1 MGKTHLCK
9 NILKKL
15 QNECPKQQVVLILA
29 SFPDEWK
36 KSEKDN
42 DDKHVYIK
50 QGNSLEVFDK
60 SKGDIKV

>member
-1 MGKTHLCK
+1 M
-9 NILKKL
+9 
-15 QNECPKQQVVLILA
+15 ILA

-50 QGNSLEVFDK
+50 PGNSLEVFDK
-60 SKGDIKV
+60 SKGDIKL